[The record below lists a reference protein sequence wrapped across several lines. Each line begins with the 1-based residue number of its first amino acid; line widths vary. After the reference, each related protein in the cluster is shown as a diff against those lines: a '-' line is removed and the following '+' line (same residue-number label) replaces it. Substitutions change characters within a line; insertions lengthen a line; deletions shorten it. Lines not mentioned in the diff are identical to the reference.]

1 MSKRKPKTATIWF
14 RFTFLDTT
22 PARARVMRAAD
33 KLFAVSGVEER
44 RTYSEEDVVRMVA
57 TALEQAALMPGGQQ
71 AKPALGLSSDL
82 SDPPTDKTSPARKQ
96 SATPR
101 ADEADPLAGEEFEEP

>member
-14 RFTFLDTT
+14 RFTFLDTA

-57 TALEQAALMPGGQQ
+57 TALEQAKGLH
-71 AKPALGLSSDL
+71 LG
-82 SDPPTDKTSPARKQ
+82 SPHAPRADTQ
-96 SATPR
+96 RVTGSPHAPR
-101 ADEADPLAGEEFEEP
+101 ADEADPLAGEEFKEP